1 MYKHTRRCC
10 IATHKAMSDATAPTN
25 KDTEEVHKDQD
36 TKKDSE
42 GKAVKEDRHA
52 VNVRTDDL
60 VIHL

>member
-1 MYKHTRRCC
+1 
-10 IATHKAMSDATAPTN
+10 MSDATAPTN